1 MPSKPF
7 AVPSSPPPPNQP
19 NSFCAPWAK
28 IVAPTPT
35 RTASTAT
42 SPARTHPIA
51 DPPNRRPYRGGRRPA
66 VPAAPARESTPS
78 STRFPPVRKPPTCNG
93 GAAGPIGTHFDGA
106 PAGPAGRCRPCSGS
120 GRAAVPPGRERL
132 PRRAGPLLRG
142 GQAELEKRLRRR
154 HRGEALRTPP
164 VPLAAEVR
172 VQVPAEA
179 PALPKPV
186 GAEHRRG
193 ERRGTGSDRSGD
205 AAHAT

>member
-78 STRFPPVRKPPTCNG
+78 STRFPTVRKPPTCNG

-106 PAGPAGRCRPCSGS
+106 PAGPAGRAR
-120 GRAAVPPGRERL
+120 
-132 PRRAGPLLRG
+132 
-142 GQAELEKRLRRR
+142 KRLRRR

-193 ERRGTGSDRSGD
+193 ERRGTGADRSGD
-205 AAHAT
+205 AAHATAREARPVSAGSGPRRAAPA